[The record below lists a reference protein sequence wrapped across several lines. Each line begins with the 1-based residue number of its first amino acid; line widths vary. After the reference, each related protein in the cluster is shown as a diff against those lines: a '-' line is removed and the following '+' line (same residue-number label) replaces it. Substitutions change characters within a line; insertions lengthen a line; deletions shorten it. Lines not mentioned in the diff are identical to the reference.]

1 VALLSARPQSWCALA
16 AQALAL
22 TLALVVAAPAAALS
36 ERDRA
41 DISRV
46 ESYLNRIQS
55 IRARFVQVAPNG
67 GLAEG
72 QFVMQRPGRLR
83 FEYAPPSPILVVGD
97 GRDLV
102 FYDSRLDQVSRI
114 AISMTPLKV
123 LLAETIDFKGRVG
136 VDRVER
142 TPGVLRLVVLDRE
155 RPKDG
160 AVTLVFSEAPLLLR
174 QWLVKDPKGL
184 VTSIYLSE
192 MESNPALE
200 PELFVFV
207 DPNPDRDLH
216 TR

>member
-1 VALLSARPQSWCALA
+1 MAWFPAPPRRWPGLV
-16 AQALAL
+16 ALAL
-22 TLALVVAAPAAALS
+22 VLAVVAAPAAALT

-46 ESYLNRIQS
+46 EDYLNRIRS
-55 IRARFVQVAPNG
+55 ILAKFVQVAPSG
-67 GLAEG
+67 RLAEG
-72 QFVMQRPGRLR
+72 LFAMQRPGRLR
-83 FEYAPPSPILVVGD
+83 FEYAPPTPILVIGD

-123 LLAETIDFKGRVG
+123 LLAETINFEGRVG

-142 TPGVLRLVVLDRE
+142 TPGVLRLVVLDRK

-160 AVTLVFSEAPLLLR
+160 ALTLVFSESPLLLR
-174 QWLVKDPKGL
+174 QWLVKDRKGL

-192 MESNPALE
+192 MQVNPELD

-207 DPNPDRDLH
+207 DPNPDRDLDV
-216 TR
+216 R

>member
-1 VALLSARPQSWCALA
+1 MAWFSAPPRRWPGLVV
-16 AQALAL
+16 LAL
-22 TLALVVAAPAAALS
+22 VLAVVAAPAAALT

-46 ESYLNRIQS
+46 ENYLNRIRS
-55 IRARFVQVAPNG
+55 ILAKFVQVAPSG
-67 GLAEG
+67 RLAEG
-72 QFVMQRPGRLR
+72 LFAMQRPGRLR
-83 FEYAPPSPILVVGD
+83 FEYAPPTPILVIGD

-123 LLAETIDFKGRVG
+123 LLAETINFQGRVG

-142 TPGVLRLVVLDRE
+142 TPGVLRLVVLDRK

-160 AVTLVFSEAPLLLR
+160 AVTLVFSESPLLLR
-174 QWLVKDPKGL
+174 QWLVTDRKGL

-192 MESNPALE
+192 MQFNPELD

-207 DPNPDRDLH
+207 DPNPDRDLD

>member
-1 VALLSARPQSWCALA
+1 VALVCAPPRLWRGLA
-16 AQALAL
+16 ALAL
-22 TLALVVAAPAAALS
+22 ALVLAAPAAPAAALS

-41 DISRV
+41 DISRA
-46 ESYLNRIQS
+46 ESYLNGIQS

-97 GRDLV
+97 GRYLV

-114 AISMTPLKV
+114 ALSRTPLKV
-123 LLAETIDFKGRVG
+123 LLAETINFDGRVG

-160 AVTLVFSEAPLLLR
+160 AVTLVFSVAPLLLR

-184 VTSIYLSE
+184 VTSIYLSQ
-192 MESNPALE
+192 MEVNPELE

-207 DPNPDRDLH
+207 DPNPDRDLDA
-216 TR
+216 R